1 MPSILIEVR
10 RSYSDAE
17 AGALIDA
24 VHAAL
29 MDAFKTPAWDRNV
42 RLVEH
47 APQRFACSPR
57 ISAPERYVQITMDC
71 FPGRSLDAKRAL
83 YRGIV
88 DRLGSLGIPAD
99 CVQTLLREAPRENWG
114 IRNGQ
119 AAIDV
124 DVGFT
129 VNV

>member
-10 RSYSDAE
+10 RRYSDGE
-17 AGALIDA
+17 ARALIDA

-29 MDAFKTPAWDRNV
+29 MGAFKTPEWDRNI

-47 APQRFACSPR
+47 SPERFACSSR
-57 ISAPERYVQITMDC
+57 IAAPERYVQITMDC

-88 DRLGSLGIPAD
+88 DRLGPLGIAAD
-99 CVQTLLREAPRENWG
+99 CIQTVLREVPRENWG
-114 IRNGQ
+114 IRGGQ

-124 DVGFT
+124 DMGFN